1 MSLSMYNT
9 LTKIVVIVMALV
21 STNLY
26 PKISLSNASVIETVI
41 TTTSSH
47 YDVLN
52 LHIRTKKII

>member
-26 PKISLSNASVIETVI
+26 PKNFTVAMRPSLKLLSQPLLRIMM
-41 TTTSSH
+41 
-47 YDVLN
+47 Y
-52 LHIRTKKII
+52 